1 MGTPETEN
9 SDSTMTRLM
18 EILSDRLEWPVDSS
32 TGEETPLGEE
42 GLGLDSLMVVE
53 FALDIEEDFGL
64 EFNED
69 EMLELAGMTLRGVA
83 NFVAFRAAHKAP

>member
-1 MGTPETEN
+1 MGTPETDN
-9 SDSTMTRLM
+9 SDATMNRLV
-18 EILSDRLEWPVDSS
+18 EILSDRLEWPLDAA

-53 FALDIEEDFGL
+53 FALDMEECFEL

-69 EMLELAGMTLRGVA
+69 EMLGLAGMTLRGVA
-83 NFVAFRAAHKAP
+83 DFITLRITQKAS